1 MSQAEVSVW
10 VKVPPG
16 TKVSEL
22 QVEITPTRLMIKLHW
37 YGRVVDG
44 PLFRRCK
51 AREAVW
57 VLQDDEV
64 AVMIPKDDGYFWK
77 VRGDEMSGE
86 AAGGS
91 WSCVASVQHVQ
102 SRLKSRHSWF

>member
-1 MSQAEVSVW
+1 VSVW
-10 VKVPPG
+10 IKVPPG

-22 QVEITPTRLMIKLHW
+22 QVEITPTRLMVKLHW

-64 AVMIPKDDGYFWK
+64 ALMIPKDDGYFWK
-77 VRGDEMSGE
+77 VR
-86 AAGGS
+86 
-91 WSCVASVQHVQ
+91 VPSVTPV
-102 SRLKSRHSWF
+102 RRAVEGCM